1 MALNSALQSGKTSL
15 LSSQTAIE
23 VTGTNISNVN
33 TTGYSRQT
41 AEFSDYPALLKDG
54 FFVGQ
59 GVNVGSISRE
69 HDAFLETQ
77 LGDKSIELG
86 YREAKSNPLSAME
99 QAVSISDSSL
109 SSKIDAFFASWQS
122 LAGNPGGSVEREG
135 VLQTGTQ
142 VADAF
147 HSAAQELESIATS
160 TEQQLEAGMQ
170 GLNDKLTQLA
180 DLNVSIAKARGS
192 DYSPNADLDKRDMLI
207 RDLGQSLGARPVQ
220 GENGM
225 VDLMLPPLPPELGGT
240 TLVSGDM
247 AAELSLDLENVPGSV
262 LVTFDGIETTPDF
275 DSWDGELKGSLEIRD
290 EDIPKALAKLNTLAQ
305 TFADEVNAV
314 HKAGKDLDGLDGKV
328 FFVLPTGDGGNAAN
342 IHVSGDVGTRQVAAG
357 TSAGVGDNTN
367 AQDLAAL
374 GKKSIDDPDGLGGST
389 FVGYYGSLASSV
401 GTASSRNDL
410 ALTGAEDS
418 MVQLEN
424 MRDAKV
430 GVSLEEEMINLM
442 QFQKGFE
449 ASARFISTV
458 DEMMDTILGMKR

>member
-1 MALNSALQSGKTSL
+1 MGLNSALQSGKTSL

-86 YREAKSNPLSAME
+86 YREARSNPLSAME

-147 HSAAQELESIATS
+147 HSAAQELQSIATS

-180 DLNVSIAKARGS
+180 DLNQSIAKARGS

-240 TLVSGDM
+240 TLVSGDT
-247 AAELSLDLENVPGSV
+247 AAELSLNLESVPGTVSV
-262 LVTFDGIETTPDF
+262 TLGGSETTPDF

-290 EDIPKALAKLNTLAQ
+290 QDIPDALSRLDKLAVNLAS
-305 TFADEVNAV
+305 AVNAKHREGSPGGNFFTPNPGAAGDFGIAISEISQV
-314 HKAGKDLDGLDGKV
+314 SAGK
-328 FFVLPTGDGGNAAN
+328 T
-342 IHVSGDVGTRQVAAG
+342 
-357 TSAGVGDNTN
+357 
-367 AQDLAAL
+367 AAL
-374 GKKSIDDPDGLGGST
+374 GDNENALELAGLGKENIDDPDGLGGST
-389 FVGYYGSLASSV
+389 FVGYYGSLASSI